1 MKNYTLP
8 AFLLYGVCKKMS
20 FTYVI
25 DMVGVIILKD
35 DMSGRL
41 LWQVIVEL
49 GGVEV
54 NYNMKYAYRQVATR

>member
-1 MKNYTLP
+1 
-8 AFLLYGVCKKMS
+8 MS

-35 DMSGRL
+35 EMSGSL
-41 LWQVIVEL
+41 LWLVIVEL

-54 NYNMKYAYRQVATR
+54 SYNVK

>member
-1 MKNYTLP
+1 
-8 AFLLYGVCKKMS
+8 MS

-25 DMVGVIILKD
+25 GIVGARILKD

-41 LWQVIVEL
+41 LWLAIVEL

-54 NYNMKYAYRQVATR
+54 NYNMK

>member
-1 MKNYTLP
+1 
-8 AFLLYGVCKKMS
+8 MS

-25 DMVGVIILKD
+25 DIVGAIILKD

-41 LWQVIVEL
+41 LWLVVVEL

-54 NYNMKYAYRQVATR
+54 SYNVK

>member
-8 AFLLYGVCKKMS
+8 AFFAIRSLQKKMS

-25 DMVGVIILKD
+25 DIVGAIILKD

-54 NYNMKYAYRQVATR
+54 SYNVK

>member
-1 MKNYTLP
+1 
-8 AFLLYGVCKKMS
+8 MS

-25 DMVGVIILKD
+25 DIVGAIILKD

-54 NYNMKYAYRQVATR
+54 SYNVK